1 MALKKRME
9 KMKKLSGPILKLYL
23 LGKFLLVL
31 GAGILIASYFPQYDW
46 KFWGLVLVAVAI
58 LLKIPGFLRLCFK

>member
-23 LGKFLLVL
+23 LGKSLLVL

-46 KFWGLVLVAVAI
+46 KFWGLVLVV
-58 LLKIPGFLRLCFK
+58 LGMLVKLPGFLKMH